1 LQKLEGSQR
10 RDARGIKRSG
20 RPVSPWLASYN
31 KYSVLYG
38 QNTMDVNHHT
48 EREVRQ
54 TLKLSREVWLNVKK
68 MTEDEKDLR

>member
-1 LQKLEGSQR
+1 
-10 RDARGIKRSG
+10 
-20 RPVSPWLASYN
+20 
-31 KYSVLYG
+31 
-38 QNTMDVNHHT
+38 MDVNHHT